1 MISKHLGDMTS
12 FILEQVGLKW
22 EFRLVN
28 EVIDI
33 TWKQSNIE
41 ICLDGLKRV
50 WQKAKKRKKSVS
62 VQTFQSTLSKQRE
75 ATS

>member
-41 ICLDGLKRV
+41 IYLDGLKRV
-50 WQKAKKRKKSVS
+50 WQKAKNRKKSVS